1 MANREIA
8 YMKMQLSNAART
20 GAGSMIH
27 GEGDKT
33 GTYAPANNWIPVY
46 AFDFEIYAPDVNTI
60 QCTVPKP
67 VDQKPVRIKK
77 LLHNATPQ
85 LFQAHVSKK
94 GIFNVE
100 FHITKSSGT
109 EAEAVALKLVGTNG
123 IITRWRTITEITKGL
138 GGMGGYHESITQFEE
153 IELVC
158 TAWTVENFKVLKDDK
173 TTVGEYDFQN
183 PNKGKAT

>member
-1 MANREIA
+1 MSREIA
-8 YMKMQLSNAART
+8 YMKLQLSNDARS
-20 GAGSMIH
+20 GAGPIVH

-33 GTYAPANNWIPVY
+33 GTYAPANNWIPIY
-46 AFDFEIYAPDVNTI
+46 KFDFEVYAPDVNTI
-60 QCTVPKP
+60 QATIPKP

-94 GIFNVE
+94 GIWNVE

-109 EAEAVALKLVGTNG
+109 EAETVALKLIGTNG
-123 IITRWRTITEITKGL
+123 IITKWNTETEVTKGL
-138 GGMGGYHESITQFEE
+138 DPQGRYQESLVQYEN

-158 TAWTVENFKVLKDDK
+158 TAWTIENYKILKDDK
-173 TTVGEYDFQN
+173 TTAGEYDFQN
-183 PNKGKAT
+183 PNKGKST